1 MNCYYPPSIDR
12 VNKEVEFHL
21 EKNKNLEQ
29 IFEVYKAILAV
40 QLKFLNKIKPS
51 LLLSEKELK
60 EYFRNK
66 KFIMSDQR
74 LQINGTLFRE
84 IMDSVCKAI
93 KKASPEAP
101 DSLLTLA
108 EAEEFKDAKV
118 QGLLHNIA
126 LYNKQELEKYI
137 KEIGMDKD
145 TQLDSEIITFVIF
158 MSLSPFYS
166 MNMKQINKKVDFS
179 LWRESYC
186 PVCGQTAVIARHRS
200 EDGARVF
207 ECWLCHAE
215 WIYPRLECP
224 YCHNSDQKK
233 LRFFYVTGDKA
244 RQVHVCEKCKRYLKT
259 IDGKIMEKDALLE
272 IEAIATC
279 YLDELAKR
287 EGYIPPDEAAI
298 LN

>member
-1 MNCYYPPSIDR
+1 
-12 VNKEVEFHL
+12 
-21 EKNKNLEQ
+21 
-29 IFEVYKAILAV
+29 
-40 QLKFLNKIKPS
+40 
-51 LLLSEKELK
+51 
-60 EYFRNK
+60 
-66 KFIMSDQR
+66 
-74 LQINGTLFRE
+74 
-84 IMDSVCKAI
+84 
-93 KKASPEAP
+93 
-101 DSLLTLA
+101 
-108 EAEEFKDAKV
+108 
-118 QGLLHNIA
+118 
-126 LYNKQELEKYI
+126 
-137 KEIGMDKD
+137 
-145 TQLDSEIITFVIF
+145 
-158 MSLSPFYS
+158 

-215 WIYPRLECP
+215 WIFPRLECP

-279 YLDELAKR
+279 YLDELAMR
-287 EGYIPPDEAAI
+287 EGYIPQTKQ
-298 LN
+298 LF